1 MTKDDLQ
8 KVRDALDTSTP
19 NGKSS
24 WRDHYEALRILDAAL
39 AAPEPQPFYF
49 GLTRDNTWL
58 SCDEKYYNKLKPDM
72 RMKVYTAP
80 VAAPALDLVAD
91 QGFTIF
97 PLAPDLP
104 VPTYYWGGKGEIA
117 EWMICPKCCGK
128 FPISK
133 ETVAQLKAAQ
143 PAPVAAPE
151 PQQPVAWVSV
161 DDAMPKSGVTVLV
174 CYRNSLGNIRRIRAK
189 WTAAKTVEANA
200 EYDWGEHDEETDT
213 YWTPEGW
220 YECIDNWDEF
230 SSIMVSEGEIT
241 HWMPLPLAPDDPNYT
256 APVAAPDDATD
267 WEGVSAD
274 QAMTIAMLRV
284 DYQQLSDLCTRQG
297 IRMMEQEDWQ
307 KDAERYRFMRGNESI
322 KFWSRLGELKP
333 IEWDE
338 FIDAAMEQK
347 P

>member
-1 MTKDDLQ
+1 MTKDEMQ
-8 KVRDALDTSTP
+8 KVRDAFISLNPTKLSVE
-19 NGKSS
+19 
-24 WRDHYEALRILDAAL
+24 DHSRIRHALYAIDAAL
-39 AAPEPQPFYF
+39 AAEPQ
-49 GLTRDNTWL
+49 
-58 SCDEKYYNKLKPDM
+58 
-72 RMKVYTAP
+72 P

-104 VPTYYWGGKGEIA
+104 VPTYCWGGKGEIA

-133 ETVAQLKAAQ
+133 ETVAQLKKAAQ

-151 PQQPVAWVSV
+151 PQPVAWTSV
-161 DDAMPKSGVTVLV
+161 KDAMPKSGVTVLV

-200 EYDWGEHDEETDT
+200 EYDWGEHDEETGT

-241 HWMPLPLAPDDPNYT
+241 HWMPLPLAPD
-256 APVAAPDDATD
+256 
-267 WEGVSAD
+267 EE
-274 QAMTIAMLRV
+274 IL
-284 DYQQLSDLCTRQG
+284 
-297 IRMMEQEDWQ
+297 
-307 KDAERYRFMRGNESI
+307 
-322 KFWSRLGELKP
+322 
-333 IEWDE
+333 
-338 FIDAAMEQK
+338 DAALRAKNEVK